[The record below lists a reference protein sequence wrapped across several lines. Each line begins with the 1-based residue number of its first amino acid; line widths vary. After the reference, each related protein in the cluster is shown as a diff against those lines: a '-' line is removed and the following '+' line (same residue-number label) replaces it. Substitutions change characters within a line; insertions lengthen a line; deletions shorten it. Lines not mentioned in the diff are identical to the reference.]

1 MPHLRS
7 EPPKALVIHCIDPRF
22 QKAFDE
28 FIHEKLGLDEGEYI
42 PLLVP
47 GGIASVGMGIS
58 EFLPKNHK
66 VLREQIQLAL
76 EVYQA
81 QEPRVILINHEDCR
95 AYASLMKKLPSFAIH
110 GMTMLTRQM
119 DDLKVASTLIE
130 QITEKTGRRA
140 TFELY
145 MARIGNTG
153 EIVFEPIA

>member
-1 MPHLRS
+1 MPHIRS

-28 FIHEKLGLDEGEYI
+28 FIHEQLGLDEGEYI

-47 GGIASVGMGIS
+47 GGVASVGKGIS

-81 QEPRVILINHEDCR
+81 QEPHVILINHEDCR
-95 AYASLMKKLPSFAIH
+95 AYSNLMKKLPSFAIR
-110 GMTMLTRQM
+110 GITMLTRQV
-119 DDLKVASTLIE
+119 DDLKVASILIE
-130 QITEKTGRRA
+130 QITEKMGGRCK
-140 TFELY
+140 FELY

-153 EIVFEPIA
+153 EIVFERIA

>member
-1 MPHLRS
+1 
-7 EPPKALVIHCIDPRF
+7 
-22 QKAFDE
+22 
-28 FIHEKLGLDEGEYI
+28 
-42 PLLVP
+42 
-47 GGIASVGMGIS
+47 MGIS